1 LTERATFDDPYHN
14 TSCAAYDVRNV
25 PFFHASAASIN
36 PPDSMPPSRHRDH
49 LPVAQRYGLGLLPTA
64 ILLDVMVHLL
74 GKEEREYHVEMESPE
89 PVGGSSFEARADRV
103 MGPYIA
109 SLPIAKRIW
118 HDNKRVILSRVAR
131 IQLPLVE
138 GWRPAARSRYVRA
151 RMRYAFWRQYHRL
164 TPRRT
169 RNTNIVDRVCE
180 AYEQAMEYDL
190 LEANMASD
198 IRDLGRFIVA

>member
-1 LTERATFDDPYHN
+1 
-14 TSCAAYDVRNV
+14 
-25 PFFHASAASIN
+25 
-36 PPDSMPPSRHRDH
+36 
-49 LPVAQRYGLGLLPTA
+49 
-64 ILLDVMVHLL
+64 
-74 GKEEREYHVEMESPE
+74 
-89 PVGGSSFEARADRV
+89 VGGSSFEARADRV

-109 SLPIAKRIW
+109 SFPIAKRIW
-118 HDNKRVILSRVAR
+118 YDNKRVILSRVSS

-138 GWRPAARSRYVRA
+138 GWRRPARSRYVRA
-151 RMRYAFWRQYHRL
+151 RMRYGFWLQYHRL

-198 IRDLGRFIVA
+198 IKDLGRFIVA